1 MKCAATMPSEGDG
14 IGLRDGAPTDLAALE
29 RLYPAA
35 FPTEDLL
42 PLVRDL
48 LADRRD
54 VLSLVAFHDQALV
67 GHVAFTFCHL
77 AGRREKIA
85 LLAPLAVA
93 PAWQK
98 RGIGSALVRAGLQ
111 RLGALDVAMALVL
124 GDPAYYSRFGFRAGH
139 GVLPPYP
146 LPVEWRTAWQALD
159 LRDRGADL
167 QGELVVPEPWRR
179 PALWAP

>member
-1 MKCAATMPSEGDG
+1 MPSEGDG
-14 IGLRDGAPTDLAALE
+14 NDLRDGAPTDLAALE

-48 LADRRD
+48 LAGRGD
-54 VLSLVAFHDQALV
+54 VLSLVAVRDQELV
-67 GHVAFTFCHL
+67 GHIAFTLCHL
-77 AGRREKIA
+77 AGRSEQIA

-98 RGIGSALVRAGLQ
+98 RGIGGTLVRAGLQ
-111 RLGALDVAMALVL
+111 RLGALDVAMVLVL
-124 GDPAYYSRFGFRAGH
+124 GDPDYYGRFGFRPGH

-146 LPVEWRTAWQALD
+146 LPAEWRRAWQALD